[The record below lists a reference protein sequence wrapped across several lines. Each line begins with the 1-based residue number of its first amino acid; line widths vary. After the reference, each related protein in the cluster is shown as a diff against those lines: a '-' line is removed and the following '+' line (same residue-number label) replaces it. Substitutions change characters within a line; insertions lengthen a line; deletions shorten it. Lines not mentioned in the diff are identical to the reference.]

1 MSMEPDEIQSLTDRA
16 GQGDRAALD
25 LLLESYLPGLRAFVR
40 LRAGPMVR
48 ARESESDLVQSVCRE
63 VLDHADRFRHPSEMA
78 FKRWL
83 YTTALRK
90 IVGRRDYYL
99 AAKRDVLREIR
110 PNDDESSRRA
120 ASLLACYQS
129 FSTPSRQVMLQ
140 EEVER
145 IESVFES
152 LSDEQREVITLA
164 HIVGLPRAEIAAQM
178 GKSEGAVRMI
188 LHRALAR
195 VARKLRDGDDDED

>member
-1 MSMEPDEIQSLTDRA
+1 MDPDEIQALTERA

-25 LLLESYLPGLRAFVR
+25 ALLERYLPELRAFVR
-40 LRAGPMVR
+40 LRAGPMLR

-63 VLDHADRFRHPSEMA
+63 VLDHADRFRHPSETA

-90 IVGRRDYYL
+90 ILGRRDFYL
-99 AAKRDVLREIR
+99 AQKRDVLREVR
-110 PNDDESSRRA
+110 PSDDDPERRA
-120 ASLLACYQS
+120 AGLMSFYQS
-129 FSTPSRQVMLQ
+129 FSTPSRQAMLR

-145 IESVFES
+145 IEGAFET
-152 LSDEQREVITLA
+152 LNDEQREVVTLA
-164 HIVGLPRAEIAAQM
+164 HIVGLPRTEIAAQI

-188 LHRALAR
+188 LHRALAK
-195 VARKLRDGDDDED
+195 VARQLRVIEDDAEE